1 MKTLITLSLLS
12 LSTLSFAGSV
22 GESSTDC
29 LKNQS
34 TQSRGSKQII
44 NTDTSASVETS
55 SKKQKEQ

>member
-1 MKTLITLSLLS
+1 MKTIITLTLLS
-12 LSTLSFAGSV
+12 LSTLSYAGSV

-34 TQSRGSKQII
+34 TQSRGSKSVV
-44 NTDTSASVETS
+44 DTSANSSVETS